1 MVGVEAGARI
11 VRQEGHGA
19 VSLLYMRERERERE
33 RIPGETGHPC
43 NT

>member
-11 VRQEGHGA
+11 ARQEGHGA

-33 RIPGETGHPC
+33 NPWR
-43 NT
+43 NRSSL

>member
-19 VSLLYMRERERERE
+19 VSLLYMRERERENPWRN
-33 RIPGETGHPC
+33 RSSL
-43 NT
+43 